1 MAIYDLSHL
10 GTDANQVFFNDYT
23 GEFQSGGTVFRVKS
37 RAPQQ
42 RQIRDLD
49 IPIPFENG
57 ISDFETLIGKTAY
70 VIDGTMYPGGES
82 DSESGLATLRRVS
95 SLELNQDDVLSDTGY
110 VPYVWTEFSNNKQV
124 FMKPL
129 YVQIVES
136 TRQGLVQDF
145 RIIAKIKDPT
155 IFSETL
161 SQSSTQPAN
170 FGPATGTAIFPHTF
184 SLIFGASTSSVSVD
198 ANNVG
203 DLPVYPVAIAIHGP
217 VNSPKITNTATGEYI
232 EVTVN
237 LAGTGN
243 TLAISYDKD
252 SLRVE
257 LDGISVI
264 NQVTAASTYWKL
276 QPGSNVISL
285 TGSSISTSAYAT
297 VSYRSG
303 WPLS

>member
-1 MAIYDLSHL
+1 MSIYDINYL
-10 GTDANQVFFNDYT
+10 GVVDNRVYFNDYSGT
-23 GEFQSGGTVFRVKS
+23 FQEGGTVFRVKS

-42 RQIRDLD
+42 RQIRELDL
-49 IPIPFENG
+49 PIPFENG

-70 VIDGTMYPGGES
+70 VIDGTMYPGGDS

-95 SLELNQDDVLSDTGY
+95 SLELNQDDITTDSGY
-110 VPYVWTEFSNNKQV
+110 VPYVWTEFSQNKQV

-129 YVQIVES
+129 YVQIVENAR
-136 TRQGLVQDF
+136 TGLVQDF
-145 RIIAKIKDPT
+145 RIISKIKDPT
-155 IFSETL
+155 IFSEDIDEA
-161 SQSSTQPAN
+161 STQEAN
-170 FGPATGTAIFPHTF
+170 FGAATGTAIFPHTF
-184 SLIFGASTSSVSVD
+184 PLIFGASTSSVSVD

-232 EVTVN
+232 ETTVN
-237 LAGTGN
+237 LATTGN

-257 LDGISVI
+257 LDGVSVI

-285 TGSSISTSAYAT
+285 TGSSVSTSAYAT
-297 VSYRSG
+297 VSYYSG

>member
-10 GTDANQVFFNDYT
+10 GTAANIVYFNDYT
-23 GEFQSGGTVFRVKS
+23 GEFQDGGTVFRVKS

-95 SLELNQDDVLSDTGY
+95 SLELNQDDALSDTGY
-110 VPYVWTEFSNNKQV
+110 VPYVWTEFSENKQV

-145 RIIAKIKDPT
+145 RIVAKIKDPT
-155 IFSETL
+155 IFSEDL
-161 SQSSTQPAN
+161 GQASTQPAN
-170 FGPATGTAIFPHTF
+170 FGPATGTAILPHTF
-184 SLIFGASTSSVSVD
+184 PLIFGASTSSVSVD

-217 VNSPKITNTATGEYI
+217 VNSPKITNTSTGEYI
-232 EVTVN
+232 ETTVN
-237 LAGTGN
+237 LASTGN

-257 LDGISVI
+257 LDGVSVI

-276 QPGSNVISL
+276 QPRSNVISL
-285 TGSSISTSAYAT
+285 TGSSISTNAYAT
-297 VSYRSG
+297 VSYYSG